1 MKDKMVQQ
9 KVGGLRRLDLWWES
23 LPSMQPIIFVSGS
36 SSAAASSS
44 FSGDVGSSS
53 SASSAESLGTS
64 ALGAGVSTKKRMR
77 SDQDKGEMQRLS
89 ICFSDKLGGGSDVYM
104 KTCFVGRS
112 NVGDK
117 GWRRCSS
124 THCLHSLRDFE
135 VNRGLPLPALLHC
148 YNCLYH

>member
-23 LPSMQPIIFVSGS
+23 LPFMQPIIFVSGS

-53 SASSAESLGTS
+53 SASSAGGVGTS

-77 SDQDKGEMQRLS
+77 SHRDKGEMRRLP
-89 ICFSDKLGGGSDVYM
+89 ICSSKKLGGGSDVCM
-104 KTCFVGRS
+104 KPCVVGRS
-112 NVGDK
+112 YEGSPLFLVMTILRFISKPWQRN
-117 GWRRCSS
+117 
-124 THCLHSLRDFE
+124 HSLSFSPCKDLIR
-135 VNRGLPLPALLHC
+135 
-148 YNCLYH
+148 